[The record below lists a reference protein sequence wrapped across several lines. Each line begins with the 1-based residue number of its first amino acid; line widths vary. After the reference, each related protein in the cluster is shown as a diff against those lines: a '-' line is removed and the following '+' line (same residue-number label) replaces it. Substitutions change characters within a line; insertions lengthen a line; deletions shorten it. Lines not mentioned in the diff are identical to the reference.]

1 MNRQL
6 MLAAAVLALAASPA
20 SAQQRNEVQGFGGV
34 TVGTAAI
41 GSAVSATFG
50 GRIGVGLTPHIQ
62 AIGEAGRLAG
72 IESPSF
78 DVLDFADL
86 TVGIAAFYGEG
97 GVRVIT
103 APGSAVRPYGEA
115 TAGFARLNA
124 SVSGLNGR
132 TDPIIDAAL
141 GVINSTRPMFG
152 AGAGVLIAAGP
163 VAIDIGYR
171 YKRIS
176 AGDTIATFLTGGS
189 DFTINQVRVGVGVRF

>member
-1 MNRQL
+1 MIRTL
-6 MLAAAVLALAASPA
+6 ILAAALLALAPSPA
-20 SAQQRNEVQGFGGV
+20 RAQERNEVQGFGGV

-50 GRIGVGLTPHIQ
+50 GRVSGGVTPFIQ
-62 AIGEAGRLAG
+62 VIGEAGRLAG
-72 IESPSF
+72 IESPRF
-78 DVLDFADL
+78 DVLGFTNLGVRISAY
-86 TVGIAAFYGEG
+86 YGEG

-103 APGSAVRPYGEA
+103 APGPAVRPYGEA

-132 TDPIIDAAL
+132 SDPIIDAAL
-141 GVINSTRPMFG
+141 DVINSTRPMFG
-152 AGAGVLIAAGP
+152 VGSGVLIAAGP
-163 VAIDIGYR
+163 VAVDIGYR

-176 AGDTIATFLTGGS
+176 PGDTIATFLTGGS